1 VIGVKALEI
10 TMPEQPHEQN
20 NNPLDDLADN
30 LSSEYRARNV
40 DVHNASVGEVRGGR
54 ISMTNSA
61 SRVIH
66 ANALDADNSAAVFVH
81 ADSLEMREC
90 AAVAVACN
98 SANLEKT
105 TATLVLASEARVADA
120 TIGLLLAGRVEGN
133 VKAVLTPLSALALG
147 AGIGLTFTVLQQII
161 GRLRRSK
168 T

>member
-1 VIGVKALEI
+1 
-10 TMPEQPHEQN
+10 MPEQPHEQN

-30 LSSEYRARNV
+30 LSNGYNARSV
-40 DVHNASVGEVRGGR
+40 AVHNASVAEVRGGR

-61 SRVIH
+61 ARTIH
-66 ANALDADNSAAVFVH
+66 ANALDADNSAAVFVQ
-81 ADSLEMREC
+81 ADSMEMRDC

-105 TATLVLASEARVADA
+105 TATFLLASNAQIKDA
-120 TIGLLLAGRVEGN
+120 TVGVLLAGRIDGN
-133 VKAVLTPLSALALG
+133 VKAVLTPLSALAMG
-147 AGIGLTFTVLQQII
+147 AGIGLTFTILQQII